1 MLFKQVIM
9 LVMCAMYLLVY
20 TVLNQDATAND
31 IPKGEF
37 DIKGFPT
44 LYFKSASGNISQYD
58 GDRTK
63 EAIIE
68 FIEKNRDKPA
78 AHESE
83 SVKADSTTPELVK
96 TDSAKDEL

>member
-1 MLFKQVIM
+1 MLFKRITF
-9 LVMCAMYLLVY
+9 AIYLSVY

-37 DIKGFPT
+37 DIKGYPT
-44 LYFKSASGNISQYD
+44 LYFKSASGNISGYD

-63 EAIIE
+63 EAIVE

-78 AHESE
+78 SHVKPE
-83 SVKADSTTPELVK
+83 SVS